1 MTELAVLVDGAAVDV
16 PDHAVVEWV
25 DRVRGLALVRLD
37 GRVTRL
43 LVEKNATGW
52 FVVLAGRRVAVEVRT
67 ARERLIAASSGGAA
81 AGYGPARVLA
91 SLPGL
96 VREVAVEVGATV
108 AHGERLVVLEAM
120 KMQNEIRSPRAG
132 MVLEVAVA
140 AGQTVG
146 AGALLIQIGD
156 RAAVQSPPNEP
167 ADLP

>member
-1 MTELAVLVDGAAVDV
+1 MTDVEILVGGSAVPV
-16 PDHAVVEWV
+16 PDHAAVEWV
-25 DRVRGLALVRLD
+25 DRARGLALVRLD

-43 LVEKNATGW
+43 LVEKTATGW
-52 FVVLAGRRVAVEVRT
+52 FVVLAGRRMAVEVRT
-67 ARERLIAASSGGAA
+67 PRERLIAASSGGAT
-81 AGYGPARVLA
+81 AGHGPARVLA

-96 VREVAVEVGATV
+96 VREVAVEVGVMV

-120 KMQNEIRSPRAG
+120 KMQNEIRAPRAG
-132 MVLEVAVA
+132 MVLEVSVA